1 MLIPEI
7 LHDILQWLPNTII
20 AITAVF
26 VVFLIVIRKGD
37 PLRTVSWIMVI
48 VSLPLIG
55 IFLYVF
61 FGRNYRKEK
70 IFSRKGL
77 AEIEKFGSL
86 IDEQYSIITTDN
98 TTYDDAISSKKH
110 LMTLALKS
118 SKALLTFYNKV
129 TVLNNG
135 KETFDSIIK
144 ELEKAKHH
152 IHLEYYIIEDD
163 ETGKKI
169 RDILIKKA
177 KEGIEIRLIYDD
189 VGSWSLDEEFLSPL
203 TDAGVEHYAFMPV
216 RFPRF
221 TNKINYRNHRKI
233 IVIDGK
239 VGFVGGLNI
248 ADRYI
253 NGNPEIGSWHDTHLC
268 IKGEAASALQVVFL
282 TDWYFVSGI
291 FINSETYINR
301 YKVKDTCLTQIVTS
315 GPDSDWASIMQ
326 VYFYAI
332 SSAKKHVFI
341 SSPYLLPNESILTAL
356 KTVALSGVDVRIM
369 LPKKSDSHLV
379 FWASLSYVT
388 ELLEAGIKI
397 YFYTEGFNHGKL
409 LMVDGVFVSV
419 GTANM
424 DIRSFD
430 QNFEVNALIYDT
442 DIAEK
447 MESDFLTDLS
457 KSEIASLEE
466 WNNRSKWSLI
476 RESFARLFSPLF

>member
-1 MLIPEI
+1 MHIPNLLHELLI
-7 LHDILQWLPNTII
+7 WLPNTILI
-20 AITAVF
+20 GTAVSII
-26 VVFLIVIRKGD
+26 FLIIIQKGD
-37 PLRTVSWIMVI
+37 PLRTISWIMVMI
-48 VSLPLIG
+48 ALPLIG

-77 AEIEKFGSL
+77 AELERFGSL
-86 IDEQYSIITTDN
+86 IEEQYSKITADETN
-98 TTYDDAISSKKH
+98 ADDAISSKKH
-110 LMTLALKS
+110 LMTLALKN
-118 SKALLTFYNKV
+118 SKAVLTLNNKLD
-129 TVLNNG
+129 VLNNG
-135 KETFDSIIK
+135 KETFDAIK
-144 ELEKAKHH
+144 EELEKAKHH
-152 IHLEYYIIEDD
+152 IHLEYYIIEAD
-163 ETGKKI
+163 ETGIQI

-177 KEGIEIRLIYDD
+177 KEGIEVRLIYDD
-189 VGSWSLDEEFLSPL
+189 VGSWSLDEEFLLPL
-203 TDAGVEHYAFMPV
+203 TNAGVEYYPFMPV

-233 IVIDGK
+233 IVIDGE

-253 NGNPEIGSWHDTHLC
+253 KGNSKIGNWRDTHLR
-268 IKGEAASALQVVFL
+268 IHGEAANALQVIFL
-282 TDWYFVSGI
+282 TDWYFVSDIYLVGDQYLKRKKPK
-291 FINSETYINR
+291 E
-301 YKVKDTCLTQIVTS
+301 TCLMQIITS

-332 SSAKKHVFI
+332 SSAKKHVYI

-379 FWASLSYVT
+379 FWASLSYVS
-388 ELLEAGIKI
+388 ELLEAGIKV
-397 YFYTEGFNHGKL
+397 YFYTAGFNHGKL
-409 LMVDGVFVSV
+409 LMVDSVFVSV

-442 DIAEK
+442 EVAEK
-447 MESDFLTDLS
+447 MEADFLTDLFNCD
-457 KSEIASLEE
+457 ITLLEE
-466 WNNRSKWSLI
+466 WNKRPKWHLVQ
-476 RESFARLFSPLF
+476 ESFSRLFSPLF